1 MYVLAEL
8 KDVVRIPP
16 ELFKLPQKQAIAD
29 ELNKKLA
36 NRVSKCDFNLKFSY
50 YLITI

>member
-36 NRVSKCDFNLKFSY
+36 NRVSKCDLNLEFDN
-50 YLITI
+50 YLIII